1 MPGQGQ
7 GGPNEYVKRI
17 GCIFLRSR
25 SYNFVGSK
33 IFLFCQSCN
42 LLRPF
47 SQNNVR
53 KHQRSHFLSKS
64 SRRIFCLK
72 IKEKG
77 EIKEPRDARL
87 LLRRGIG
94 PVPNQLEASC
104 LSFTCFSCCQQ
115 FSLSLLT
122 LGFPLLLFLV
132 VVSNFHFLYFH
143 FSRLLKLLWQYKV
156 LFLPVV
162 LKHPIN
168 LLFLSFLFGPNLA
181 QICQHWLVLLTNQE
195 RNGKQ
200 KSRRRQLFLRGKTGQ
215 RLWER
220 GGMFNKSWKENFH
233 KIYLAVAQKPL
244 LLIQVCESSIELRN
258 IKSLNVRTL
267 MFQHGGAQRQ
277 EAQRL
282 KGGILRSFHPR
293 L

>member
-1 MPGQGQ
+1 MVGWPEPQYLYLLPHSGDTYWPTYPAGCPTSMLGKHNARDFPQAMPGQGQ

-104 LSFTCFSCCQQ
+104 LFFTC
-115 FSLSLLT
+115 
-122 LGFPLLLFLV
+122 V
-132 VVSNFHFLYFH
+132 VVANSFRFHF
-143 FSRLLKLLWQYKV
+143 
-156 LFLPVV
+156 
-162 LKHPIN
+162 
-168 LLFLSFLFGPNLA
+168 
-181 QICQHWLVLLTNQE
+181 
-195 RNGKQ
+195 
-200 KSRRRQLFLRGKTGQ
+200 
-215 RLWER
+215 
-220 GGMFNKSWKENFH
+220 
-233 KIYLAVAQKPL
+233 
-244 LLIQVCESSIELRN
+244 
-258 IKSLNVRTL
+258 
-267 MFQHGGAQRQ
+267 
-277 EAQRL
+277 
-282 KGGILRSFHPR
+282 
-293 L
+293 

>member
-33 IFLFCQSCN
+33 IFLFCLLRQSCN

-94 PVPNQLEASC
+94 PVPNQFEASC
-104 LSFTCFSCCQQ
+104 PSFTCFSCCQQ

-122 LGFPLLLFLV
+122 LGFTLLLFLV
-132 VVSNFHFLYFH
+132 VVSNFHFHSVFPLFQAAQAFMTIQGIISASCTKTSNQSFISV
-143 FSRLLKLLWQYKV
+143 FSVWSQSGT
-156 LFLPVV
+156 
-162 LKHPIN
+162 N
-168 LLFLSFLFGPNLA
+168 MSALA
-181 QICQHWLVLLTNQE
+181 CFVDKSGKKWKAEKQTETTFSQGEDRAEVMGAR
-195 RNGKQ
+195 RN
-200 KSRRRQLFLRGKTGQ
+200 
-215 RLWER
+215 
-220 GGMFNKSWKENFH
+220 
-233 KIYLAVAQKPL
+233 V
-244 LLIQVCESSIELRN
+244 
-258 IKSLNVRTL
+258 
-267 MFQHGGAQRQ
+267 
-277 EAQRL
+277 
-282 KGGILRSFHPR
+282 
-293 L
+293 

>member
-1 MPGQGQ
+1 MAAVFTFTFNPG
-7 GGPNEYVKRI
+7 I
-17 GCIFLRSR
+17 SIFT
-25 SYNFVGSK
+25 
-33 IFLFCQSCN
+33 FL
-42 LLRPF
+42 
-47 SQNNVR
+47 
-53 KHQRSHFLSKS
+53 
-64 SRRIFCLK
+64 
-72 IKEKG
+72 
-77 EIKEPRDARL
+77 
-87 LLRRGIG
+87 
-94 PVPNQLEASC
+94 
-104 LSFTCFSCCQQ
+104 SCCQQ
-115 FSLSLLT
+115 L
-122 LGFPLLLFLV
+122 
-132 VVSNFHFLYFH
+132 LYFH

-267 MFQHGGAQRQ
+267 MFQLGGGTTTGGTTTQGGNSQ
-277 EAQRL
+277 VFPS
-282 KGGILRSFHPR
+282 KIVKPGILFVIFTLTFKNIYHCRCLWTSDCIADILWICQKAFTLAAR
-293 L
+293 LPSAFIKCAVF